1 MRRIERIASDTF
13 GAAEAAKPEPE
24 DEGAIGPLDFPR
36 GEASPPRGS
45 GRRFPERRRDRSDAR
60 ELAPLAA
67 TPPLRLRPGAVAPPP
82 SRRHRSS
89 AFPSGQRHHAVLPRP
104 AAACQASRSPLHHP
118 VKAPPVRLPILIC
131 FSASTSAASSA
142 ATTAPPP
149 RLHHHSSSC
158 SSQRSS
164 SPSLLPEFISH
175 GLCN

>member
-1 MRRIERIASDTF
+1 MA
-13 GAAEAAKPEPE
+13 
-24 DEGAIGPLDFPR
+24 R
-36 GEASPPRGS
+36 GLCGISA
-45 GRRFPERRRDRSDAR
+45 
-60 ELAPLAA
+60 AA
-67 TPPLRLRPGAVAPPP
+67 TPACRRERSPFQRCRHGVEGGKRRPVPLAHGHAVADWQTCGAVVAPRGAGRRGRASWQWCAAAWRGAVAPPP

-158 SSQRSS
+158 SSQRA
-164 SPSLLPEFISH
+164 
-175 GLCN
+175 